1 MGKDKTQTIEIGDAL
16 FTKTQR
22 QVLGLLF
29 GHPDRSYYLNE
40 IVRFAEVGSG
50 SVQREVEK
58 LAGAGLLSV
67 KKVGNQ
73 KHYQA
78 NRQSPIYEELCGIV
92 LKSFGIAELLR
103 QALAG
108 RAKQIQV
115 AFVYGSIAKGTATAG
130 SDIDVMIIADDLSYS
145 DVFSAL
151 APIEAKVGRTVSPT
165 LYQSGEFWK
174 KRASDNNFVKRVI
187 EQPKIFL
194 IGSDND
200 LPNVLLTHP
209 TF

>member
-1 MGKDKTQTIEIGDAL
+1 M
-16 FTKTQR
+16 
-22 QVLGLLF
+22 
-29 GHPDRSYYLNE
+29 
-40 IVRFAEVGSG
+40 
-50 SVQREVEK
+50 
-58 LAGAGLLSV
+58 LSV

-92 LKSFGIAELLR
+92 QKSFGIADLLR

-108 RAKQIQV
+108 LAGQIQV
-115 AFVYGSIAKGTATAG
+115 AFVYGPIAKGSATAG
-130 SDIDVMIIADDLSYS
+130 SDIDVMIIADDLSYA

-165 LYQSGEFWK
+165 LYQAGEFQEK
-174 KRASDNNFVKRVI
+174 CASDNNFVKRVI

-200 LPNVLLTHP
+200 IPNGLVTHP
-209 TF
+209 TS